1 MIRPI
6 LIAAA
11 LLLLPACREDIAA
24 LPRPVALTE
33 ESTGHYCQMEL
44 LEHPGPKAQAHL
56 AGLEHPLFFSQVRD
70 VVAYQR
76 MPEQSHVVTVAYVSD
91 MGAPGATWDDPGAEN
106 WIAATEAHYVVG
118 SAIAG
123 GMGAP
128 GATWDDPGAENW
140 IAATEAHYVVG
151 SAIAGGM
158 GAPELVPFSRPEDAQ
173 AFAARHGGQVLRL
186 DQIPDSAVLAPVE
199 TGDNGSEADED
210 EFQRRLQDLQTQEQ
224 QG

>member
-128 GATWDDPGAENW
+128 
-140 IAATEAHYVVG
+140 
-151 SAIAGGM
+151 
-158 GAPELVPFSRPEDAQ
+158 ELVPFSRPEDAQ

>member
-24 LPRPVALTE
+24 MPRPVALTE

-128 GATWDDPGAENW
+128 
-140 IAATEAHYVVG
+140 
-151 SAIAGGM
+151 
-158 GAPELVPFSRPEDAQ
+158 ELVPFSRPEDAQ

>member
-1 MIRPI
+1 MIRTALILPA
-6 LIAAA
+6 LIALA
-11 LLLLPACREDIAA
+11 LLSLAACREETAA
-24 LPRPVALTE
+24 LPAPVAMTE
-33 ESTGHYCQMEL
+33 DSTGHYCQMEL

-76 MPEQSHVVTVAYVSD
+76 MPEQSHVVRVAYVSD

-118 SAIAG
+118 SEV
-123 GMGAP
+123 
-128 GATWDDPGAENW
+128 T
-140 IAATEAHYVVG
+140 
-151 SAIAGGM
+151 GGM
-158 GAPELVPFSRPEDAQ
+158 GAPELVPFARPEDAQ

-186 DQIPDSAVLAPVE
+186 DQIPDSAVLAPLG
-199 TGDNGSEADED
+199 TGDTGSQADED
-210 EFQRRLQDLQTQEQ
+210 DFQRRLQELHVGEQ

>member
-56 AGLEHPLFFSQVRD
+56 AGLEHPLFFTQVRD

-91 MGAPGATWDDPGAEN
+91 
-106 WIAATEAHYVVG
+106 
-118 SAIAG
+118 
-123 GMGAP
+123 MGAP